1 MSNTMNTK
9 NFESEIMAQLAE
21 IRAILSN
28 TNSSPSMKEK
38 KPRKPKNPD
47 APKSDWI
54 VFTGKVRAA
63 LKEAELPAGKEA
75 QQFASHL
82 KTEFPD
88 AYNMDES
95 EMLAAHK
102 GWTPKPKEEKKEDQ
116 EEEKKGKKGKK
127 EEKTAATEVPKP
139 KPVRKPLSEE
149 HKAKLAAGRKAAAEK
164 KKTESGAK

>member
-1 MSNTMNTK
+1 MNTK

-28 TNSSPSMKEK
+28 TNSSSSMKEK
-38 KPRKPKNPD
+38 KPRKPRDPD
-47 APKSDWI
+47 APPKAPSEWI
-54 VFTGKVRAA
+54 LFTGRVRSF
-63 LKEAELPAGKEA
+63 LKNAGLPAGKEA

-82 KTEFPD
+82 KGDFPD

-102 GWTPKPKEEKKEDQ
+102 SWIPKPKEEKKE
-116 EEEKKGKKGKK
+116 K
-127 EEKTAATEVPKP
+127 EEKEEKEKKPPVAAASAEVPKP
-139 KPVRKPLSEE
+139 KPVRKPMSDE

-164 KKTESGAK
+164 KKGETAGK